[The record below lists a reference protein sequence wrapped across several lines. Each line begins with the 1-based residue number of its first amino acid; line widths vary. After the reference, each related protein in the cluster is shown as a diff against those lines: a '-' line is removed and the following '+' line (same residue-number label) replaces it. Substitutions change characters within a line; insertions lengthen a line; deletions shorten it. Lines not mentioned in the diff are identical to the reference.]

1 MAFAVHS
8 YAIETLIQCFVNG
21 SVFTSINQVKQKL
34 HRIYFEEYFNQLNA
48 KTIVVEEDYIDRDY
62 LEDYAAYYDR
72 CFRDY
77 PRRTHRLHFFDLA
90 FEKDDFDAFLAKEE
104 SSLSEQSLQ
113 DSYLGFVV
121 VKPLPQSVVGR
132 TCLRTYPSDNGR
144 RFFPSLR
151 TYEVHLFGFRL
162 EVQSLAYQ
170 EQDTVVAACATS
182 ALWSCFQG
190 TGKLFQHS
198 IPPPVEITEWAGEH
212 MPENIVVASA
222 RAFPNA
228 GLTASQ
234 MAYAVRRVGLEPV
247 VVGTKNRHGLNGVA
261 YAFLK
266 GRIPCVLVCSL
277 KEWDGSAFVSMGQH
291 AVAITG
297 FSLIETPPQSFV
309 DTGFQ
314 LRSARIDKL
323 YGHDDQV
330 GPFARMCWP
339 APEDAAAGLPVDEGI
354 LRTSWP
360 GAVYAQIGF
369 VLLPLYHKIRI
380 PYSEIHDAMLELDRY
395 AEGIRARLEPE
406 VLRAEWD
413 IYLTTASD
421 YKASV
426 REHYPAWGVDPRES
440 LYKELPRFLW
450 RVTVR
455 VGGREQLDLLF
466 DATGIASH
474 DLLVHAVR
482 ATGDGYALILSG
494 LAMFNRKH
502 SLAAG
507 RQVEAVLDWIEQS
520 NPLDAADSP

>member
-1 MAFAVHS
+1 MAFAVRP
-8 YAIETLIQCFVNG
+8 YAIGTLIQCFVNG
-21 SVFTSINQVKQKL
+21 STFTTYGEVKQKL
-34 HRIYFEEYFNQLNA
+34 HRIYFEEYFHELKA
-48 KTIVVEEDYIDRDY
+48 KTIVVEENYIDRDY

-77 PRRTHRLHFFDLA
+77 PRRTHRLHFFDIE
-90 FEKDDFDAFLAKEE
+90 FTEDDFDAFLAGG
-104 SSLSEQSLQ
+104 SDLLSEQQLQ
-113 DSYLGFVV
+113 ASYLGFVV

-132 TCLRTYPSDNGR
+132 TCLKTYPSDNGR

-151 TYEVHLFGFRL
+151 TYEVHLFGLRL

-198 IPPPVEITEWAGEH
+198 IPPPVEITNWAGEH

-247 VVGTKNRHGLNGVA
+247 VVGTKDRHGLNGVA
-261 YAFLK
+261 YAFLR

-277 KEWDGSAFVSMGQH
+277 KVWKDGGFESIGQH
-291 AVAITG
+291 AVAVTG
-297 FSLIETPPQSFV
+297 FSLPDTPPQSHV

-314 LRSARIDKL
+314 LRSGRIDKL

-330 GPFARMCWP
+330 GPFARMSWP
-339 APEDAAAGLPVDEGI
+339 TAADAALGLPSEEGI
-354 LRTSWP
+354 LKTSWQNN
-360 GAVYAQIGF
+360 VYADIGF

-380 PYSEIHDAMLELDRY
+380 PYSEIHDAMLELDRI
-395 AEGIRARLEPE
+395 AEGVRVRLMPQ
-406 VLRAEWD
+406 VSRAEWD

-421 YKASV
+421 YKTSV
-426 REHYPAWGVDPRES
+426 REDYLSWGIDPRES

-455 VGGREQLDLLF
+455 VDDQVQLEFLF
-466 DATGIASH
+466 DATGIANH

-482 ATGDGYALILSG
+482 TTGSGYALILSG
-494 LAMFNRKH
+494 VAVVNRKQ
-502 SLAAG
+502 SIEAG
-507 RQVEAVLDWIEQS
+507 RQAEAVLNWIH
-520 NPLDAADSP
+520 P